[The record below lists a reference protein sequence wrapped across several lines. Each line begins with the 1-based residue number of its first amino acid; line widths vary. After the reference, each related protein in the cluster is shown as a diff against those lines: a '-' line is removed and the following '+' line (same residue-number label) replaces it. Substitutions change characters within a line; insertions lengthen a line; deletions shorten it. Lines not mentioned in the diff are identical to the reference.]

1 MKKVLLPGDKGDTA
15 LAQVEARL
23 LRYIVFRQHNPSIE
37 DQSVHLTSAGLPFE
51 SHPLAVTG
59 V

>member
-37 DQSVHLTSAGLPFE
+37 DQSV
-51 SHPLAVTG
+51 TG